1 MSDSRRLV
9 SPWKDSLFLQFAL
22 EDKALRI
29 FFITRQMIIDFILP
43 FYIVYITKLAKV
55 FNKTNPEFAEGIVKK
70 KKKSMGF
77 KVKSLATSNNYYYI
91 S

>member
-1 MSDSRRLV
+1 
-9 SPWKDSLFLQFAL
+9 
-22 EDKALRI
+22 
-29 FFITRQMIIDFILP
+29 MIIDFILP

-70 KKKSMGF
+70 KSLGF

>member
-1 MSDSRRLV
+1 MSDSRRLI

-29 FFITRQMIIDFILP
+29 FFTTRQMIIDFILP

-55 FNKTNPEFAEGIVKK
+55 FNKTNPELAEGIVKK
-70 KKKSMGF
+70 KKKKIGF
-77 KVKSLATSNNYYYI
+77 
-91 S
+91 